1 MVPLVRWVHDLSAMT
16 QVGGMHFIALVLVPV
31 AGLRDETHRL
41 DETR

>member
-1 MVPLVRWVHDLSAMT
+1 VVLLVRWVHFVSAMT
-16 QVGGMHFIALVLVPV
+16 RAGGMLFIALVLVPV